1 MFFNDK
7 IFLLAKLHQH
17 ITALVSLYQSQRS
30 YCRFGSPSSHLN
42 AKVGRGATKYL
53 SYNLIAYADD
63 LSRIVVGAKTRD
75 LLKGKAQHEFK

>member
-30 YCRFGSPSSHLN
+30 YCRFGF
-42 AKVGRGATKYL
+42 GRGATKYL